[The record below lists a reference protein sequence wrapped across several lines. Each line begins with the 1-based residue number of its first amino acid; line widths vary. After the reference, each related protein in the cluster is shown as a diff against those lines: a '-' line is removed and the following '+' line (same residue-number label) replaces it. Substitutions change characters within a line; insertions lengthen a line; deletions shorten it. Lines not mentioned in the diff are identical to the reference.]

1 MGHGQPS
8 RILLGKLLAA
18 SVLSTLVLHASP
30 TAAQVIGTAN
40 FPDTAVGAST
50 TVKCPETSMSLC
62 FGSNCSAS
70 GTVQS
75 VSGPGAP
82 FSIAKLNLLTSNQ
95 FFGGACEANPV
106 SLPVTVGAGQILAF
120 QATFSPTAP
129 GTFNSSVTF
138 STAGGPAT
146 VNLAG
151 KGISATSQGQG
162 LGLVGITVSPAK
174 VVPGNLVEISYET
187 SPGTLQGK
195 VDIYFAVVMP
205 GSAQLLFLSANGFT
219 TAFAPLRQNV
229 TVLEEIIPLLRL
241 FPVDIPFGTYE
252 LQMAF
257 VHAGQPPSFETLASP
272 IASATATFQPLSEAQ
287 QATLRQRGNP
297 DYFSMFWID
306 EAPERREVWLY
317 LSGNPAE
324 YVFVSGALES
334 LTVLSDPPPGG
345 ATKVDPGLFTPQTS
359 PAQLTA
365 LFGEPASQS
374 PVEGLLTL
382 TYSNG
387 LEAIFRNGRLSS
399 VYTVAP

>member
-1 MGHGQPS
+1 M
-8 RILLGKLLAA
+8 
-18 SVLSTLVLHASP
+18 
-30 TAAQVIGTAN
+30 
-40 FPDTAVGAST
+40 
-50 TVKCPETSMSLC
+50 
-62 FGSNCSAS
+62 
-70 GTVQS
+70 
-75 VSGPGAP
+75 
-82 FSIAKLNLLTSNQ
+82 
-95 FFGGACEANPV
+95 
-106 SLPVTVGAGQILAF
+106 
-120 QATFSPTAP
+120 
-129 GTFNSSVTF
+129 TF

-195 VDIYFAVVMP
+195 VDIYFAVVIP

-229 TVLEEIIPLLRL
+229 TVLEETIPLLRL
-241 FPVDIPFGTYE
+241 FPIDIPFGTYE

-317 LSGNPAE
+317 LSGDPAE

-345 ATKVDPGLFTPQTS
+345 QPRWILVLY
-359 PAQLTA
+359 PADIA
-365 LFGEPASQS
+365 RSAHRAVRRAGEPVA
-374 PVEGLLTL
+374 
-382 TYSNG
+382 
-387 LEAIFRNGRLSS
+387 GRGPAHTDLQQWSRGDLPERPLSS